1 MTWRNQRGKLLDFY
15 CSVKKMEIGT
25 RPEIRNSVEEET
37 KTTEKL
43 QHSKLQML
51 LWKSLQLLCQVFF
64 FFFFFLTITIHK
76 SQTETW
82 LSQSWEKI
90 RSSRV
95 TTRDGCSIPFK
106 GHGGKTN
113 NESRAVLPPL
123 QKEEKKPQRVQE
135 ALWDF
140 LLFFLWTKVL
150 AGKAVKLHF
159 IQLVWHQAPGQ
170 ERKCTIK
177 CDLLER
183 QRAKGL
189 WKRRKESK
197 RKKRK
202 TGREGV
208 KEGIMTC

>member
-1 MTWRNQRGKLLDFY
+1 
-15 CSVKKMEIGT
+15 MEIGT
-25 RPEIRNSVEEET
+25 RPEIRNIMEEET

-43 QHSKLQML
+43 QHSKLQKAPL
-51 LWKSLQLLCQVFF
+51 KISPAPLTVFF
-64 FFFFFLTITIHK
+64 FTITIHK
-76 SQTETW
+76 SQTETR
-82 LSQSWEKI
+82 LFQSWEKI

-95 TTRDGCSIPFK
+95 TTRDGCCIPLK
-106 GHGGKTN
+106 GHGSKTN

-123 QKEEKKPQRVQE
+123 QKEEKKPRRVQE

-150 AGKAVKLHF
+150 AGRAVKLHF

-189 WKRRKESK
+189 WKRKGEGKRAKGK
-197 RKKRK
+197 RKR
-202 TGREGV
+202 GREGV
-208 KEGIMTC
+208 KEGIMAHYWRAKMILSEGTMYPWK